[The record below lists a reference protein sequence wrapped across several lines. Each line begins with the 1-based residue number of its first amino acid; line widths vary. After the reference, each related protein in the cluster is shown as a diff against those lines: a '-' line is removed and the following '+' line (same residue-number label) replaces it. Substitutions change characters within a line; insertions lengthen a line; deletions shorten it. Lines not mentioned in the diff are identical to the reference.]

1 MSIAAEM
8 AQWLTGLR
16 REDIPDRVMEQ
27 AKHQMLNVLASI
39 HAGYHTAE
47 GKAVLES
54 VAGSNGNVT
63 ALPTGMPI
71 HHLDALFVD
80 AALSMT
86 LDYDDYLFLGHT
98 GHSAV
103 GVALTLGEYLG
114 SSPEEILI
122 AQLIANEVEG
132 RLGAAVVLGPRNG
145 QMWSYIHHLGGACA
159 AARLLG
165 LSAYQAEQGIAISLY
180 QPNLTLFPGFMGGQS
195 KVTTAAVPALSGVRA
210 AFLAQAG
217 MKGASSIIEGPQ
229 GFLEEFAFAKSP
241 FWFTGW
247 GRTWVTASLA
257 YKPYPG
263 CAYIDTTIDSLLAI
277 MADYRASKGVPLD
290 PEQVASIRVRASILT
305 MEMNEQALKNPG
317 DDPLAPVNINFSI
330 PKSAAL
336 ALLDGN
342 LTGASFAA
350 ERFVRDRDRILALAA
365 KVTLEHDWSLSADIV
380 RGTDACVDYAAAFDQ
395 YTLRELVAIV
405 KGLRSQAGDL
415 SPKGMGGAG
424 ERIPARTKAAM
435 KKVIRSKLRHPLAK
449 QTGKYTYD
457 LGEHDFSI
465 FRMPFA
471 ADVTLTTKD
480 GETYNAM
487 RDIPR
492 GAPGSPGIFE
502 TVRDKFE
509 REASRALPEAQ
520 VAETV
525 RIVQDFEERGL
536 DKLLRAVCI
545 QP

>member
-8 AQWLTGLR
+8 AQWLTSLR
-16 REDIPDRVMEQ
+16 REDIPNRVMEM
-27 AKHQMLNVLASI
+27 AKYQLLNVLASI
-39 HAGYHTAE
+39 HAGYHTRE
-47 GKAVLES
+47 GQSVLES
-54 VAGSNGNVT
+54 VADSNGNVT
-63 ALPTGMPI
+63 ALPTGMPM

-80 AALSMT
+80 STLSMT

-103 GVALTLGEYLG
+103 GVALTLGELLG
-114 SSPEEILI
+114 KPAEDILI

-132 RLGAAVVLGPRNG
+132 RMGAAVVLGPRNG
-145 QMWSYIHHLGGACA
+145 QMWSYIHHLGAACA

-165 LSAYQAEQGIAISLY
+165 LDAYRTEQAIAISLY

-217 MKGASSIIEGPQ
+217 MKGASGIIEGPQ
-229 GFLEEFAFAKSP
+229 GFLEEFAYAPSP

-247 GRTWVTASLA
+247 GRAWLTESLA
-257 YKPYPG
+257 FKPYPG

-277 MADYRASKGVPLD
+277 MAEYRERKGVALD
-290 PEQVASIRVRASILT
+290 PEQVASIDVRASILT

-350 ERFVRDRDRILALAA
+350 ERFERDADRILALAA
-365 KVTLEHDWSLSADIV
+365 KVHLEHDWLLSADVV

-395 YTLRELVAIV
+395 YTMRELVAIL
-405 KGLRSQAGDL
+405 KGLRTQAGSL
-415 SPKGMGGAG
+415 SRKGIGAAG
-424 ERIPARTKAAM
+424 ERIPSRVKEGM
-435 KKVIRSKLRHPLAK
+435 KQVMKSKLRHPLAK
-449 QTGKYTYD
+449 QTGNYTYD

-471 ADVTLTTKD
+471 ADVTLTTHD
-480 GETYNAM
+480 GETYHAL

-492 GAPGSPGIFE
+492 GAPGSEDIPG
-502 TVRDKFE
+502 TVREKFE
-509 REASRALPEAQ
+509 REASRALPDRQ
-520 VAETV
+520 VAETI

-545 QP
+545 L

>member
-16 REDIPDRVMEQ
+16 REDIPDRVMEM
-27 AKHQMLNVLASI
+27 AKYQLLNVLASI
-39 HAGYHTAE
+39 HAGYHTVE
-47 GKAVLES
+47 GRAVLES

-63 ALPTGMPI
+63 ALPTGMPM

-80 AALSMT
+80 TALSMT

-103 GVALTLGEYLG
+103 GTALTLGEYLG
-114 SSPEEILI
+114 SSAENILI

-165 LSAYQAEQGIAISLY
+165 LDAYQAEQAITIALY

-217 MKGASSIIEGPQ
+217 MKGASGIIEGPQ
-229 GFLEEFAFAKSP
+229 GFLEEFAYAPSP

-247 GRTWVTASLA
+247 GRAWLTESLA
-257 YKPYPG
+257 FKPYPG

-277 MADYRASKGVPLD
+277 MAEYRERQGVALD
-290 PEQVASIRVRASILT
+290 PDQVVSIDVRASILT

-350 ERFVRDRDRILALAA
+350 DRLVRDKDRILALAA
-365 KVTLEHDWSLSADIV
+365 KVHLEHDWLLSADVV

-395 YTLRELVAIV
+395 YTMRELVAIL
-405 KGLRSQAGDL
+405 KGLRTQAGSL
-415 SPKGMGGAG
+415 SRKGIGTAG
-424 ERIPARTKAAM
+424 ERIPARVKAGM
-435 KKVIRSKLRHPLAK
+435 KQVMKSKLRHPLAK
-449 QTGKYTYD
+449 QTGDYTYD

-471 ADVTLTTKD
+471 ADVTLSMRD
-480 GETYNAM
+480 GETYHVL

-492 GAPGSPGIFE
+492 GAPGSEDILG
-502 TVRDKFE
+502 TVREKFE
-509 REASRALPEAQ
+509 REASRALPDGQ
-520 VAETV
+520 VAETI

>member
-16 REDIPDRVMEQ
+16 RKDIPDRVMEL
-27 AKHQMLNVLASI
+27 AKYQLLNVLASI

-54 VAGSNGNVT
+54 VAGSNGMVT
-63 ALPTGMPI
+63 ALPTGMPM

-80 AALSMT
+80 SALSMT
-86 LDYDDYLFLGHT
+86 LDYDDYLFLGHS

-103 GVALTLGEYLG
+103 GTALTLGEHLG
-114 SSPEEILI
+114 RSPEEILI
-122 AQLIANEVEG
+122 AQVIANEVEG
-132 RLGAAVVLGPRNG
+132 RLGAAMVLGPRNG

-165 LSAYQAEQGIAISLY
+165 LNAYQAEQAIAISLY

-195 KVTTAAVPALSGVRA
+195 KVTTASTPALSGVRA

-217 MKGASSIIEGPQ
+217 MRGASGIIEGPQ
-229 GFLEEFAFAKSP
+229 GFLEEFAFAPSP

-247 GRTWVTASLA
+247 GRAWVTESLA
-257 YKPYPG
+257 FKPYPG
-263 CAYIDTTIDSLLAI
+263 CAYIDTTIDALLAI
-277 MADYRASKGVPLD
+277 LAEYREHQGTALE
-290 PEQVASIRVRASILT
+290 PEQVASIRVKASILT
-305 MEMNEQALKNPG
+305 LEMNEQALKNPG

-350 ERFVRDRDRILALAA
+350 ERFQRDRERILSLAS
-365 KVTLEHDWSLSADIV
+365 KVTLEHDWALSADVV

-395 YTLRELVAIV
+395 YTLRELMAIV

-415 SPKGMGGAG
+415 SLKGMGAAG
-424 ERIPARTKAAM
+424 EHIPARVKEGM
-435 KKVIRSKLRHPLAK
+435 KRVMKSKLRHPLAK
-449 QTGKYTYD
+449 QTGHYTYD
-457 LGEHDFSI
+457 LGDHDFNL

-471 ADVTLTTKD
+471 ADVTLTTRD
-480 GETYNAM
+480 GESYHAL

-492 GAPGSPGIFE
+492 GAPGSEDVFG
-502 TVRDKFE
+502 TVREKFE
-509 REASRALPEAQ
+509 REASRALPDAQ

-536 DKLLRAVCI
+536 EKLLRAVCI

>member
-8 AQWLTGLR
+8 AQWLTSLH
-16 REDIPDRVMEQ
+16 REDIPDRVVET
-27 AKHQMLNVLASI
+27 AKYQMLNVLASI

-54 VAGSNGNVT
+54 VAGSNGMVT
-63 ALPTGMPI
+63 ALPTGMPM

-80 AALSMT
+80 SALSMT

-103 GVALTLGEYLG
+103 GTALTLGEHLG
-114 SSPEEILI
+114 ASPGEILI
-122 AQLIANEVEG
+122 AQIIANEVEG
-132 RLGAAVVLGPRNG
+132 RIGAAVVLGPRNG
-145 QMWSYIHHLGGACA
+145 QMWSYIHHLGAACA

-165 LSAYQAEQGIAISLY
+165 LDGYQAEQAIAISLY

-195 KVTTAAVPALSGVRA
+195 KVTTAATPALSGVRA

-217 MKGASSIIEGPQ
+217 MKGATSIIEGPQ
-229 GFLEEFAFAKSP
+229 GFLEEFAYAPSP

-247 GRTWVTASLA
+247 GRAWVTESLA
-257 YKPYPG
+257 FKPYPG
-263 CAYIDTTIDSLLAI
+263 CAYIDTTIDSLLDI
-277 MADYRASKGVPLD
+277 MAAYRERKGFALE
-290 PEQVASIRVRASILT
+290 PEQVASIHVRASILT

-336 ALLDGN
+336 AILDGN

-350 ERFVRDRDRILALAA
+350 DRFERDRERILALAA
-365 KVTLEHDWSLSADIV
+365 KVKLEHDWSLSADVV
-380 RGTDACVDYAAAFDQ
+380 RGTDAAVDYAAAFDQ
-395 YTLRELVAIV
+395 FTMRELIAIL
-405 KGLRSQAGDL
+405 KGLREQAGSL
-415 SPKGMGGAG
+415 SRKGMGAAG
-424 ERIPARTKAAM
+424 ERIPARVKEGMKQVMKA
-435 KKVIRSKLRHPLAK
+435 KLRHPLRK
-449 QTGKYTYD
+449 QTGNYTYD
-457 LGEHDFSI
+457 LGDHDFSI

-471 ADVTLTTKD
+471 ADVTLTTTE
-480 GETYNAM
+480 GETCNAM

-492 GAPGSPGIFE
+492 GAPGSEDIFG
-502 TVRDKFE
+502 TVREKFE
-509 REASRALPEAQ
+509 REASRALPDAQ

-525 RIVQDFEERGL
+525 RIVQDFEDRGL
-536 DKLLRAVCI
+536 EKLLRAVCI
-545 QP
+545 R